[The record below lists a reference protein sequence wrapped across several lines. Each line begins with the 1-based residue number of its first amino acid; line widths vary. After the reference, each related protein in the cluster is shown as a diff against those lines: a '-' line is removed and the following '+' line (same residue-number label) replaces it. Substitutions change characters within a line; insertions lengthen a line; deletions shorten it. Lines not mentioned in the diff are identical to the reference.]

1 VTNIRFLYLYRD
13 AGNYKQHG
21 EAIFGNKDA
30 LPIGEIGK
38 QIRSFLHDGEFFIA
52 RQVHIEER
60 FFDAP
65 NDDDHPW
72 HEFVSVTLTID
83 PVFDRWDI
91 AEFLADLEKAS
102 RAGWDEMNVRR
113 DLAQKL
119 AEQKRALK
127 QKLTP
132 DVKSKSE
139 NGDENEHCVSSARP
153 ARRRHH
159 PAQGVAGQSSNRS
172 RGYPDPA

>member
-1 VTNIRFLYLYRD
+1 MTNNPNIRFAYLYRD
-13 AGNYKQHG
+13 AGNYKQNG

-72 HEFVSVTLTID
+72 HEFVCVTPTPD
-83 PVFDRWDI
+83 PVFDPGHNRDI
-91 AEFLADLEKAS
+91 VEFLADLEKAH
-102 RAGWDEMNVRR
+102 RAGWGETQVRA
-113 DLAQKL
+113 DLAHLL

-127 QKLTP
+127 QAYETCGAG
-132 DVKSKSE
+132 E
-139 NGDENEHCVSSARP
+139 SS
-153 ARRRHH
+153 
-159 PAQGVAGQSSNRS
+159 
-172 RGYPDPA
+172 